1 METID
6 DETSSAALGF
16 IECETQAGKHW
27 FVGWNDT
34 RMHFCTHVKKELRGI
49 SGYDEYSDG
58 MVEHDRHIGLFLKKL
73 DDLNIADNT
82 LVFYSTDNV
91 PHMNT
96 WPDAGMTPFRGEK
109 NTNWEGGWRVPAR
122 VRWPSKIKADTVFNE
137 IVHHMD
143 WMPTLLG
150 VAGNTE
156 IKKRLLTSYKANG
169 RKYKVH
175 LDRYNIRL
183 YVISSG

>member
-1 METID
+1 
-6 DETSSAALGF
+6 
-16 IECETQAGKHW
+16 
-27 FVGWNDT
+27 
-34 RMHFCTHVKKELRGI
+34 
-49 SGYDEYSDG
+49 

-96 WPDAGMTPFRGEK
+96 WPDAGMTAFRGEK
-109 NTNWEGGWRVPAR
+109 NTYWEGGWRVPAR
-122 VRWPSKIKADTVFNE
+122 VRGSGKIRLIQYPMKY
-137 IVHHMD
+137 VHHMD
-143 WMPTLLG
+143 WMPTLLD

-175 LDRYNIRL
+175 LDGYNILRL
-183 YVISSG
+183 HTGETDKSPREEIFYFRRMAI